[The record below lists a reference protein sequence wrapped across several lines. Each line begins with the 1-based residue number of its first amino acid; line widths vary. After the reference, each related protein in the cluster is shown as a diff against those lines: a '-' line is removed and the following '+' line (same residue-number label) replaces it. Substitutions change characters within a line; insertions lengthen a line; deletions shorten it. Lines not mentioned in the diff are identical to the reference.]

1 MRIKQID
8 FGKTDA
14 NNEFIDKG
22 SEKYLDS
29 FYDYEKYNIVG
40 FEHGLREYNSED
52 NTMKNNTTREYE
64 SLDII

>member
-29 FYDYEKYNIVG
+29 FYDYEKYNSQHYCNHQINKKKI
-40 FEHGLREYNSED
+40 LY
-52 NTMKNNTTREYE
+52 
-64 SLDII
+64 LWQ